1 MARFELFF
9 SIFVNAKYREKE
21 FFYVPKAENY
31 AGKVTGN
38 QVQTKENG
46 CTNRQTDSEQG
57 LEKSN
62 QTAWLSYPLFDWIL
76 NKEET
81 MQQQPKQIQT
91 DRVTKS
97 LKMNKLT
104 QKPYLFTNH
113 GRGGF

>member
-21 FFYVPKAENY
+21 FFYVSKAENY